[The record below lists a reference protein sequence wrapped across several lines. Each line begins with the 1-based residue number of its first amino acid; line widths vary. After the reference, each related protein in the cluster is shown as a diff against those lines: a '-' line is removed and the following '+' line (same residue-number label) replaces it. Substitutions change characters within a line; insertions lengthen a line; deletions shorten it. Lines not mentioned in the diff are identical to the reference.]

1 MFMQELLDSEH
12 CFEVK
17 NKFH

>member
-1 MFMQELLDSEH
+1 MQELLDSEH